1 MPTPGK
7 VLVVLVLLV
16 LPVWIVLVS
25 TVAQLNKNAG
35 EQVAKLQKSV
45 ENLENEFSTLK
56 KNITGLKDQISLEQ
70 DAMTQHLTLLRT
82 QQADLQKMRSQWIE
96 NAGRASYEVG
106 GMRETAKRAE
116 GDRDLRS
123 TERMQE
129 IAAMQAAEAQVEQ
142 LKQEHARLSEQLEKL
157 QGDFK
162 ATVEGNRKL
171 LERLKAKK
179 AS

>member
-1 MPTPGK
+1 MPTSGK

-25 TVAQLNKNAG
+25 AVAQLNKNAG
-35 EQVAKLQKSV
+35 ENVARLQKSV
-45 ENLENEFSTLK
+45 ENLENEFATLK

-70 DAMTQHLTLLRT
+70 HAMTEQLTLLRA
-82 QQADLQKMRSQWIE
+82 QQSNLQKMRSEWLE
-96 NAGRASYEVG
+96 NSSRAKYEVG
-106 GMRETAKRAE
+106 GMQETSKRAE
-116 GDRDLRS
+116 ANRDLRS

-129 IAAMQAAEAQVEQ
+129 IAAMQAAEAQVEK

-162 ATVEGNRKL
+162 ATVDGNRKL
-171 LERLKAKK
+171 LEKLKAKK